1 MRLLDSGHSIGGRLN
16 SVLIPYRVES
26 VCKMFAWMMSVI
38 DESGEDGYTS
48 FAPFEISKRLRD
60 FGSSCCARA
69 RLREMKALI
78 SSPVKTSIW
87 SSGRAHADER
97 EAPIVP
103 RMDELA

>member
-1 MRLLDSGHSIGGRLN
+1 MLIGFPPAFTCKTFRQGRLTGDPGA
-16 SVLIPYRVES
+16 SLTVAA
-26 VCKMFAWMMSVI
+26 CGI

-78 SSPVKTSIW
+78 SSPVETSIW